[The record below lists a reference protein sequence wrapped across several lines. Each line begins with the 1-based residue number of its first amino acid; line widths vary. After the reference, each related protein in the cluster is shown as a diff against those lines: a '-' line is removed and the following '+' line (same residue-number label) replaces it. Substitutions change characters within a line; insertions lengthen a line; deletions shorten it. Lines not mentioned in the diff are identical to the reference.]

1 MSVNDIQIT
10 YLSAHPSATGHHR
23 IVKKNRHR
31 TPLPARDEPEHGMDY
46 KDQEEH
52 GSDYQ
57 FRSTMIIPEYVEYEE
72 SAEGMI
78 LPEYEEYEEYEGMYR
93 YSQVPQPTCFRP
105 NPGRDAV

>member
-52 GSDYQ
+52 GNDYQ
-57 FRSTMIIPEYVEYEE
+57 FRSTMILPEYAEYEE
-72 SAEGMI
+72 YEDSSSTMI
-78 LPEYEEYEEYEGMYR
+78 LPEYEEYEGMYR

-105 NPGRDAV
+105 NPGGDPV